1 MVQVVYKKKI
11 QTNKENASV
20 QNDTKNNYKAGRDGT
35 QLKVKKTHEE

>member
-11 QTNKENASV
+11 QTNKEKASV
-20 QNDTKNNYKAGRDGT
+20 QNDTKNNYKAGRDRT